1 MTLNIRTNVNS
12 FDEVRQALQRIAQL
26 NIPRN
31 NPNATTIP
39 VSTTNDATE
48 GYGIG
53 SLWVVDKTNAY
64 LCTDATISNAQWI
77 SIVLGSTVP
86 LTSITNFGQGVT
98 LVATPTT
105 AGSILQLRGLLTNTA
120 ALTVVLSG
128 DSDVLFDIVETELDL
143 SSFIAGA
150 TGQNAFFNATNKIG
164 GTTITTDRIAK
175 GSATTG
181 VTSSGVSISSSNIM
195 SGVLRLDFSD
205 GTRID
210 GTALTAVANFD
221 VSAMSGYFN
230 VLAVSST
237 IATGAGGAITLNP
250 GSGGNLIFTDI
261 ATGYLTS
268 TSGTIGSVTTIP
280 VSGTDLIA
288 GDGLGLT
295 GDTLSVN
302 VDGTTIQ
309 IATDILQVV
318 PGVYQPSDTTLDALA
333 ALTGAGIPQ
342 ATATDTWGM
351 YQISDTV
358 IPVGQPTTGILAN
371 SGISTSGAI
380 IQPVAATTRLEL
392 RGSGGEPVLLSEGAV
407 LSNAKTLVFTSVAN
421 TITIQPPSSI
431 GASYAL
437 TLPVDDG
444 TALQF
449 LQTDGSG
456 VLSFATALTSVT
468 AHNLLSSTHGDT
480 VSASPVLGDLL
491 YGNATP
497 NWTKLA
503 GNTTATRNFLRQLG
517 NGTISAVPAWDTL
530 QASDI
535 PDLSATYQPK
545 DTDLD
550 EIAALGNVS
559 GDILFTNAVPN
570 WVVLAKGA
578 DGQVLTL
585 TLGLPSWVD
594 AVSGTTLP
602 VADTTS
608 IVKGSVDGTKE
619 VRFEV
624 DGLTTATT
632 RVITMPDQNVNL
644 TPGTGTF
651 AAASH
656 THVST
661 GITDFTEAAQD
672 AVGQAYNDTSSIQ
685 FTYSDAGNNTSAVVG
700 LADSDVSHYLR
711 LATTSNLTLDRTLT
725 FVTGDANRTLT
736 FSGDSTIS
744 GTNSGDQT
752 ITLTG
757 NVTGSGTASFAAT
770 IAANAVTYGKMQ
782 QSVVGFT
789 VIGRTGTGSGSH
801 AEIVAGTD
809 GVLRRSGAGNL
820 VFGTIVT
827 DNITANAV
835 TFAKMQA
842 VGASVFLGNDATGT
856 AVEALSVAQAKTL
869 LDLTGTNS
877 GDQTITLS
885 GDVSG
890 TGTAGITTTIGALKV
905 VEGMIA
911 ANAVTFAK
919 MQTVGA
925 SVFLG
930 NDATGTAVEALSV
943 AQAKTLLDLTG
954 TNSGNQTITLTGN
967 VTGSGTASFAAT
979 IAANAVT
986 YGKMQQSVVGFTVI
1000 GRTGTGSG
1008 SHAEIVAGT
1017 DGVLRRSGAGNLV
1030 FGTIVTDN
1038 ITANAVTYAKMQ
1050 AITASRFLG
1059 NDATGT
1065 VVEELDATQARVIL
1079 GLAVGDSPTLTGLTI
1094 SGLSNGVV
1102 HSATG
1107 VLSGSAVVL
1116 TSEVSGILPLAN
1128 GGTGA
1133 NLSAT
1138 GGASQYV
1145 KQSSAGAVFTVGAI
1159 GASDI
1164 PAHKSTHV
1172 SGGSDTFAKNDVLL
1186 AAGAYLDDIADP
1198 TSDAQRIWLSD
1209 GASKILYWDDLV
1221 TPVKRTL
1228 VDETLTQTLTNKT
1241 LTTPT
1246 IASFTNATHAHQAAS
1261 GGGQLN
1267 ASAIFD
1273 AGVVAI
1279 VYGGTGQITKGP
1291 AFDALSPV
1299 TTKGDLIVRDAA
1311 NNIRL
1316 AVGTDT
1322 QVLTADSTQAS
1333 GIKWAAAA
1341 GGGSPHALLDGGTVH
1356 TDTALDGVTRGSLI
1370 YGNVTPAWDEL
1381 VIGAAARLLRS
1392 DGVDASWAQVV
1403 LTTDVTGTLPVA
1415 KGGTGVATITTNRLV
1430 TGAGTAAMN
1439 ITDAEYASGVFER
1452 QAAGDFVFR
1461 AAAGSISVFGI
1472 NDEGN
1477 IYIGPTTGTTPERS
1491 MVPSIDAVTR
1501 PYHLGSSTKRFGEGW
1516 FYESLNINVTGSA
1529 STGYLAFGT
1538 TQQDKIYSNGTS
1550 LVLDATTGVVIDT
1563 KLEVDNIR
1571 IDANSIISTNT
1582 NGNIQL
1588 TPDGSGSVVIGPNAY
1603 TFDDVSPTFNRPL
1616 QSRAGTNMAGALMNV
1631 NGTLDS
1637 LTLTTPTSGVA
1648 DTTIVT
1654 LSLPANAFTGLRPI
1668 AHFVSCGASTGT
1680 GRTKT
1685 WRVKIGGTTKFTST
1699 PLDVNGSWIVEMT
1712 IWGMSA
1718 TTYKYMMK
1726 YVVTASGSDDTVA
1739 DQAMVYG
1746 TGTVTNW
1753 TSANAIAVS
1762 CQVGGAGGADVTG
1775 EAGTLLYQGI
1785 PLSS

>member
-752 ITLTG
+752 ITL
-757 NVTGSGTASFAAT
+757 
-770 IAANAVTYGKMQ
+770 
-782 QSVVGFT
+782 
-789 VIGRTGTGSGSH
+789 
-801 AEIVAGTD
+801 
-809 GVLRRSGAGNL
+809 
-820 VFGTIVT
+820 
-827 DNITANAV
+827 
-835 TFAKMQA
+835 
-842 VGASVFLGNDATGT
+842 
-856 AVEALSVAQAKTL
+856 
-869 LDLTGTNS
+869 
-877 GDQTITLS
+877 S

-1267 ASAIFD
+1267 ASSIFD

-1415 KGGTGVATITTNRLV
+1415 NGGTGVATITTNRLV

-1588 TPDGSGSVVIGPNAY
+1588 TPNGSGSVVIGPNAY

-1699 PLDVNGSWIVEMT
+1699 PLDVNGAWIVEMT

-1726 YVVTASGSDDTVA
+1726 FVITDSGSDDTVI

>member
-143 SSFIAGA
+143 SSFIAGS

-835 TFAKMQA
+835 T
-842 VGASVFLGNDATGT
+842 
-856 AVEALSVAQAKTL
+856 
-869 LDLTGTNS
+869 
-877 GDQTITLS
+877 
-885 GDVSG
+885 
-890 TGTAGITTTIGALKV
+890 
-905 VEGMIA
+905 
-911 ANAVTFAK
+911 
-919 MQTVGA
+919 
-925 SVFLG
+925 
-930 NDATGTAVEALSV
+930 
-943 AQAKTLLDLTG
+943 
-954 TNSGNQTITLTGN
+954 
-967 VTGSGTASFAAT
+967 
-979 IAANAVT
+979 
-986 YGKMQQSVVGFTVI
+986 
-1000 GRTGTGSG
+1000 
-1008 SHAEIVAGT
+1008 
-1017 DGVLRRSGAGNLV
+1017 
-1030 FGTIVTDN
+1030 
-1038 ITANAVTYAKMQ
+1038 YAKMQ

-1267 ASAIFD
+1267 ASSIFD

-1415 KGGTGVATITTNRLV
+1415 NGGTGVATITTNRLV

-1699 PLDVNGSWIVEMT
+1699 PLDVNGAWIVEMT

-1726 YVVTASGSDDTVA
+1726 FVITASGSDDTVA

>member
-77 SIVLGSTVP
+77 SIVVGSSVP
-86 LTSITNFGQGVT
+86 LTNITNFGLGVT
-98 LVATPTT
+98 LVATPST

-752 ITLTG
+752 ITL
-757 NVTGSGTASFAAT
+757 
-770 IAANAVTYGKMQ
+770 
-782 QSVVGFT
+782 
-789 VIGRTGTGSGSH
+789 
-801 AEIVAGTD
+801 
-809 GVLRRSGAGNL
+809 
-820 VFGTIVT
+820 
-827 DNITANAV
+827 
-835 TFAKMQA
+835 
-842 VGASVFLGNDATGT
+842 
-856 AVEALSVAQAKTL
+856 
-869 LDLTGTNS
+869 
-877 GDQTITLS
+877 S

-1267 ASAIFD
+1267 ASSIFD

-1603 TFDDVSPTFNRPL
+1603 TFDDVSPSFNRPL
-1616 QSRAGTNMAGALMNV
+1616 QSRAGTNLAGALMSV

-1699 PLDVNGSWIVEMT
+1699 PLDVNGAWIVEMT
-1712 IWGMSA
+1712 IWGMSE

-1785 PLSS
+1785 PLSG

>member
-752 ITLTG
+752 ITL
-757 NVTGSGTASFAAT
+757 
-770 IAANAVTYGKMQ
+770 
-782 QSVVGFT
+782 
-789 VIGRTGTGSGSH
+789 
-801 AEIVAGTD
+801 
-809 GVLRRSGAGNL
+809 
-820 VFGTIVT
+820 
-827 DNITANAV
+827 
-835 TFAKMQA
+835 
-842 VGASVFLGNDATGT
+842 
-856 AVEALSVAQAKTL
+856 
-869 LDLTGTNS
+869 
-877 GDQTITLS
+877 S

-1267 ASAIFD
+1267 ASSIFD

-1415 KGGTGVATITTNRLV
+1415 NGGTGVATITTNRLV

-1699 PLDVNGSWIVEMT
+1699 PLDVNGAWIVEMT

-1726 YVVTASGSDDTVA
+1726 YVVTESGSDDTVA